1 MVDATLYPAIRAAI
15 RANELGNISPYQ
27 LSYARLG
34 ASGASF
40 GIFQGDTHVN
50 PTARSTL
57 QSILTAAGGAPATV
71 SCIMGLVSQACPN
84 GNPLNPADTAFANQ
98 ALNSAAG
105 QAAVDAM
112 DDQLMQTVLNGLDGC
127 IAASGTTPITGEA
140 LLYMALWINMTG
152 APTTLKLWL
161 GGQTVS
167 GVPAPAGPSVEPADI
182 EAYLKASA
190 YFSAHPQNFA
200 HMPAAVATGVPLL
213 PYG

>member
-1 MVDATLYPAIRAAI
+1 MVDASLYPAIRAAI

-50 PTARSTL
+50 PLARSTL
-57 QSILTAAGGAPATV
+57 QSILTAAGGAPASV

-84 GNPLNPADTAFANQ
+84 GNPLSPADTAFANQ
-98 ALNSAAG
+98 ALNSPAG

-190 YFSAHPQNFA
+190 YFTAHPQNFA
-200 HMPAAVATGVPLL
+200 HMQASVATGVPLL